1 MSASSSS
8 SSSSNGPTL
17 VREYMHPSVVSV
29 TPETSLVDV
38 LRALNRNNVSSV
50 LVAGDTATAP
60 SGMISMT
67 DLLRVVKQ
75 RTDEETANEKQV
87 VVRPLPL
94 MPPGLKASDV
104 MKKDLITVPADAT
117 VGEAAAKLL
126 KHSIQRVFVTEAA
139 GSKKVVGVFSTRDA
153 LRVVLARH
161 IETPL
166 KDVMTSPVVTVS
178 IGETIDAALE
188 KLDDSNLRGLAV
200 VDIKVPVGLFTQL
213 EAIKARA
220 LPARLR
226 ARPVEEV
233 MSYETTYLDVSTPL
247 YRAAGHGV
255 ATEVR
260 RILVTEQ
267 RALVGIVT
275 GYDLAKV
282 LI

>member
-1 MSASSSS
+1 MSVS
-8 SSSSNGPTL
+8 L
-17 VREYMHPSVVSV
+17 VREYMTASVVSV
-29 TPETSLVDV
+29 TPEAPLADV
-38 LRALNRNNVSSV
+38 LRKLSQHNVSSV
-50 LVAGDTATAP
+50 LVTGKEDAP
-60 SGMISMT
+60 MGVISMS
-67 DLLRVVKQ
+67 DLLRVAKQ
-75 RTDEETANEKQV
+75 RGDDAAESHRAPV
-87 VVRPLPL
+87 LPL
-94 MPPGLKASDV
+94 MPPGKKASDV
-104 MKKDLITVPADAT
+104 MKTELVTVPVDAP
-117 VGEAAAKLL
+117 VGEAASKMLT
-126 KHSIQRVFVTEAA
+126 HSIHRVFVTQGE
-139 GSKKVVGVFSTRDA
+139 KVVGVFSTRDA

-166 KDVMTSPVVTVS
+166 KDVMTSPVETVS
-178 IGETIDAALE
+178 IGETIDSALE
-188 KLDDSNLRGLAV
+188 KLDDGNLRGLAV

-220 LPARLR
+220 LSVRLR
-226 ARPVEEV
+226 ARPIEEV

-267 RALVGIVT
+267 RALVGIAT

>member
-1 MSASSSS
+1 MST
-8 SSSSNGPTL
+8 TL
-17 VREYMHPSVVSV
+17 VREYMTPSVVSV
-29 TPETSLVDV
+29 TPDTSLVDV
-38 LRALNRNNVSSV
+38 LRTLNQHNVSSV
-50 LVAGDTATAP
+50 LVTGEQDAPAGV
-60 SGMISMT
+60 ISMS
-67 DLLRVVKQ
+67 DLLRVAKQ
-75 RTDEETANEKQV
+75 RGDDNLESKV
-87 VVRPLPL
+87 PVLPL
-94 MPPGLKASDV
+94 MPPGQKARDV
-104 MKKDLITVPADAT
+104 MTTDLVTIPVDAP
-117 VGEAAAKLL
+117 VGEAASKMLA
-126 KHSIQRVFVTEAA
+126 HSIHRVFVTE
-139 GSKKVVGVFSTRDA
+139 GEKVVGVFSTRDA

-161 IETPL
+161 IDTPL
-166 KDVMTSPVVTVS
+166 KEVMTTPVATVS

-200 VDIKVPVGLFTQL
+200 VDIKVPVGLFTHL

-226 ARPVEEV
+226 GRPVEEV

-267 RALVGIVT
+267 RALAGIAT